1 MSTEPQAPS
10 AMIGPALQEA
20 ASFAGRT
27 LTALLPQ
34 PAGPQSALIEAMRAA
49 VLIQDRGLRAFFV
62 LQSGRLFGVDRQ
74 PLGRVCAAVECVA
87 AASGLATTPAV
98 PLTLFT
104 GEGLMAEAFALL
116 GSAEAMT
123 DPFLRAEAMA
133 RLAQCAGHAGLLGG
147 QSAELMAGTRADA
160 YSLPQISR
168 RQRMRMAALI
178 GFCCEA
184 GPLLAKASP
193 SARHALSAYGQDV
206 GLALAMA
213 TDLADPASPAGQ
225 SVIAA
230 LGLARAEA
238 HGAAL
243 AEQAVHHLDLFDEK
257 ADLLRAAA
265 RFAVTAR
272 D

>member
-20 ASFAGRT
+20 ASFAERT

-34 PAGPQSALIEAMRAA
+34 PAGPQSALIDAMRTA
-49 VLIQDRGLRAFFV
+49 VLAQDRGLRAFFV

-74 PLGRVCAAVECVA
+74 PLGRVCAAVECVV
-87 AASGLATTPAV
+87 AASRLATAPVA
-98 PLTLFT
+98 PLTLFA

-133 RLAQCAGHAGLLGG
+133 RLAHCAGHAGLLGG
-147 QSAELMAGTRADA
+147 QSAELVAGTQAEA
-160 YSLPQISR
+160 CSLPQISR
-168 RQRMRMAALI
+168 RQRMRMAAII

-213 TDLADPASPAGQ
+213 TDVIDPFSPAGQ
-225 SVIAA
+225 SVVAA
-230 LGLARAEA
+230 LGLTRAEA

>member
-10 AMIGPALQEA
+10 AMIGPALKEA
-20 ASFAGRT
+20 ASFAERT
-27 LTALLPQ
+27 LSTLLPQ
-34 PAGPQSALIEAMRAA
+34 PTGPQGALIEAMRAA
-49 VLIQDRGLRAFFV
+49 VLAQDRGLRAFFV

-74 PLGRVCAAVECVA
+74 PLGRVCAAVECVIA
-87 AASGLATTPAV
+87 ACGLGAPSV
-98 PLTLFT
+98 GPLTLLA
-104 GEGLMAEAFALL
+104 GEALMAEAFALL
-116 GSAEAMT
+116 GSAEAMA

-147 QSAELMAGTRADA
+147 QCAELVAGTLDA
-160 YSLPQISR
+160 GHSLPQISR
-168 RQRMRMAALI
+168 RQRMRIAALV

-213 TDLADPASPAGQ
+213 ADLADPQSPTGQ

-238 HGAAL
+238 HGTAL

-272 D
+272 E